1 MSDEKNFLQTI
12 KLEISRN
19 FRLEPYERKAF
30 HRILALVKSQQ
41 GRDILLR
48 EIEKGGDI
56 RLSALSVLAEFKDP
70 SLVDL
75 FIQLLEKDLSDDE
88 KILILNFFSE
98 FNDEKILSPVI
109 NLIEKN
115 RGSRDKEYLVR
126 LAFYTLKKNGAGS
139 SELEQ
144 FLNSVISD
152 QNSPDL
158 FIAGA
163 VNTLSVFKNTEVFE
177 DLLKR
182 NNDRVSYYVFS
193 SIYNFNLSI
202 KHSVED
208 EEDYSSPEWSPPRDL
223 TPEDELLLR
232 IKVLIGKMTSR
243 FDDFSVDT
251 KIAYLNAML
260 SCNHRETVIYVMK
273 ALESKNLEL
282 VKKTLY
288 SLYSNITFLRNPE
301 KIFRSLISMSVES
314 DRYNDLIVD
323 IFTKYFT
330 ERSVS
335 RSDIL
340 FRDKQYG
347 NITSTLE
354 TFFETYRREFMI
366 PDVVEHAFPES
377 FRNVRHYILRNLD
390 PEHKRRLVSA
400 FTFEGKTRVRDMIDV
415 ISDWVMFVKDED
427 KESISQL
434 LDMMLDEDRVSQ
446 ENSASRID
454 SVNFEK
460 RYLQSRIVRLCN
472 IISSLRIEGAA
483 KTLVFIYNYLKKY
496 PDREIFGAAVNA
508 LCRMNYSYMLSEVE
522 IMLTAGS
529 PEEQELAV
537 RLLPLFTEKR
547 LINIL
552 VEFLKQNA
560 SSESSITAGITGILA
575 GQDIKSNIN
584 AVAIFKEII
593 EKNPDS
599 RIKQTAITG
608 IGHCAFT
615 EDIEYLNGLFHK
627 FQEQNIKESIVKA
640 IASIMAYRS
649 DYNKQSLGRMVQ
661 EYLKDPGIRVRIFSC
676 MILIR
681 LGNKDAFRSIREML
695 IIKNKGI
702 QREILSILRD
712 IRTPDF
718 YFFLVSLLREEF
730 GISMDITNV
739 LEKLPQEDLKELETF
754 IINMFRKFEI
764 PQGSG
769 VQQRVPQKA
778 SVEKKL
784 CTVLLISI
792 ENFSRIA
799 SDLNF
804 FQLIELYISIDSLM
818 LSTIGES
825 SGVISHKDS
834 HYVAATFQ
842 DPANAVKAGSAVIE
856 NIMAYNKSVP
866 FDRRISGRINIMT
879 DNFTVNGDE
888 IAEPVKLAIN
898 SSVTMP
904 LSNSMILDSKTE
916 EILREGYY
924 STSIPELLY
933 SNELSD
939 RLHHEF
945 VTPVNF
951 RDIVFNMLQ
960 VKEEEIARQRD
971 IKAQID
977 AQVKMLSAGNRSTTS
992 IAIAGELENVG
1003 IKMKGMIDEIEAY
1016 MNRRSTDRELN
1027 RSVRQM
1033 LMNVYNLY
1041 RVEISKLQIK

>member
-30 HRILALVKSQQ
+30 HRILGLVKSQQ
-41 GRDILLR
+41 GKDILLR
-48 EIEKGGDI
+48 EIEKGGEI
-56 RLSALSVLAEFKDP
+56 RQSAISMLAEFKDI
-70 SLVDL
+70 SLIDL

-88 KILILNFFSE
+88 KIIILRFLSE
-98 FNDEKILSPVI
+98 FNDEKILTPVI
-109 NLIEKN
+109 NLIEKHK
-115 RGSRDKEYLVR
+115 GKRDQEYLIKT
-126 LAFYTLKKNGAGS
+126 AFYVLKQNGAGR
-139 SELEQ
+139 SELQQ
-144 FLNSVISD
+144 FLHSFISD

-158 FIAGA
+158 FLAGA
-163 VNTLSVFKNTEVFE
+163 INTLSVFRNISIFE

-182 NNDRVSYYVFS
+182 NNDRISYYVFS
-193 SIYNFNLSI
+193 SLYNFNLSL
-202 KHSVED
+202 KVDTED
-208 EEDYSSPEWSPPRDL
+208 EDDYSSSEWTPPKNL
-223 TPEDELLLR
+223 TPEEELLLQ
-232 IKVLIGKMTSR
+232 IKVLLGKMTAR

-251 KIAYLNAML
+251 KVAYLNAML
-260 SCNHRETVIYVMK
+260 SCNHRESVIYIMK

-282 VKKTLY
+282 VKNTLY
-288 SLYSNITFLRNPE
+288 SLYSNIIYLRSPE

-314 DRYNDLIVD
+314 DWYNDLIVE

-354 TFFETYRREFMI
+354 TFFENYRREFMI
-366 PDVVEHAFPES
+366 PDVVEKNFPES
-377 FRNVRHYILRNLD
+377 FRNVRQYILRNLD
-390 PEHKRRLVSA
+390 PEHKRRLVTA
-400 FTFEGKTRVRDMIDV
+400 FTSEAKTRVRDMIDV
-415 ISDWVMFVKDED
+415 IADWVFFVKDEER
-427 KESISQL
+427 ESVSQL
-434 LDMMLDEDRVSQ
+434 LDLMLDEDRVSQ
-446 ENSASRID
+446 ENSAARID

-472 IISSLRIEGAA
+472 IISSLKIEGAA
-483 KTLVFIYNYLKKY
+483 KSLVFIYNYLKKY
-496 PDREIFGAAVNA
+496 PDKEIFEAAVNA

-537 RLLPLFTEKR
+537 QLLPLFTEKR
-547 LINIL
+547 LTNIL
-552 VEFLKQNA
+552 VEFLKQNVT
-560 SSESSITAGITGILA
+560 SENPITAGITSILA

-584 AVAIFKEII
+584 TVAIFKELI
-593 EKNPDS
+593 EKNPDTA
-599 RIKQTAITG
+599 IKQTAITG

-615 EDIEYLNGLFHK
+615 EDIDYLNDLFHK
-627 FQEQNIKESIVKA
+627 FHDQKLKESIVKA
-640 IASIMAYRS
+640 IASIMASRG
-649 DYNKQSLGRMVQ
+649 DYNKQSLGKIVQ
-661 EYLKDPGIRVRIFSC
+661 EYLKDPGIKVRIFSC

-730 GISMDITNV
+730 GISMDIINV

-764 PQGSG
+764 PQGIG
-769 VQQRVPQKA
+769 VQQKEVIKVSA
-778 SVEKKL
+778 EKKQ
-784 CTVLLISI
+784 CTVLLAGI
-792 ENFSRIA
+792 ENFSTISA
-799 SDLNF
+799 GLNF
-804 FQLIELYISIDSLM
+804 FQLIELYMTIDSLI
-818 LSTIGES
+818 LPAIGEN
-825 SGVISHKDS
+825 SGIISHKDS
-834 HYVAATFQ
+834 HYVAAVFQ
-842 DPANAVKAGSAVIE
+842 DSENAVKAGSAVIS
-856 NIMAYNKSVP
+856 NIEAFNKSVA
-866 FDRRISGRINIMT
+866 FDRRIAGRILVMT
-879 DNFTVNGDE
+879 DNFTVYDDE
-888 IAEPVKLAIN
+888 VVEPVKLMIN
-898 SSVTMP
+898 SNQSMP
-904 LSNSMILDSKTE
+904 LSNSLILDSVTE
-916 EILREGYY
+916 EALRDGYY
-924 STSIPELLY
+924 ATSIPELLY

-939 RLHHEF
+939 RFHLEF

-951 RDIVFNMLQ
+951 RNITFAMLQ
-960 VKEEEIARQRD
+960 AKEEEIGKQKE

-977 AQVKMLSAGNRSTTS
+977 AQVKMLSTGNRSTTS

-1033 LMNVYNLY
+1033 LLNVYNLY

>member
-19 FRLEPYERKAF
+19 FKLEPYERKAF
-30 HRILALVKSQQ
+30 HRILAMVKSQQ
-41 GRDILLR
+41 GKDILLK
-48 EIEKGGDI
+48 EIDKGGDI
-56 RLSALSVLAEFKDP
+56 RLSALSVLARFKDP

-75 FIQLLEKDLSDDE
+75 FIKLLEKDLSDQE
-88 KILILNFFSE
+88 KILILNHLSE
-98 FNDEKILSPVI
+98 FNDERILEPVI
-109 NLIEKN
+109 SLIEKS
-115 RGSRDKEYLVR
+115 RGRREHDYLIKI
-126 LAFYTLKKNGAGS
+126 AFYTLKKNGAGNS
-139 SELEQ
+139 ILQ
-144 FLNSVISD
+144 QYLNSVIGD
-152 QNSPDL
+152 PNSPDIL
-158 FIAGA
+158 IAGA
-163 VNTLSVFKNTEVFE
+163 VNTLSVFRDTAVFE
-177 DLLKR
+177 DLLKK
-182 NNDRVSYYVFS
+182 NNDRVSYHVFS

-202 KHSVED
+202 KQSVDD
-208 EEDYSSPEWSPPRDL
+208 EEDYSSPEWFPPKDL
-223 TPEDELLLR
+223 TPDDELLLR

-273 ALESKNLEL
+273 ALESKNLDL

-288 SLYSNITFLRNPE
+288 SLYSNITSLRSPE

-314 DRYNDLIVD
+314 GRYNDLIVD

-354 TFFETYRREFMI
+354 AFFETYRREFMI

-377 FRNVRHYILRNLD
+377 FRNVRQYILRNLD

-400 FTFEGKTRVRDMIDV
+400 FNFEGKSRVRDMIDTMAE
-415 ISDWVMFVKDED
+415 WVMFVKEEE
-427 KESISQL
+427 KEAISQL
-434 LDMMLDEDRVSQ
+434 LDMMLDEDRISL

-472 IISSLRIEGAA
+472 IISALKIEGAA

-496 PDREIFGAAVNA
+496 PDREIFEAAVNA

-537 RLLPLFTEKR
+537 SLLPLFTEKR
-547 LINIL
+547 LVNIL
-552 VEFLKQNA
+552 VEFLRQNA
-560 SSESSITAGITGILA
+560 ASHSSITAGITAILA
-575 GQDIKSNIN
+575 GHDIKSNIN

-615 EDIEYLNGLFHK
+615 EDIEYLNSLFYR

-640 IASIMAYRS
+640 IASIMAHRS
-649 DYNKQSLGRMVQ
+649 DYNRQGLGRMVQ

-764 PQGSG
+764 PQGHG
-769 VQQRVPQKA
+769 MQQMEPRKVSA
-778 SVEKKL
+778 EKKL
-784 CTVLLISI
+784 CTLLLINI
-792 ENFSRIA
+792 ENFNSISA
-799 SDLNF
+799 DLNF
-804 FQLIELYISIDSLM
+804 FQMIELYINIDSLV
-818 LSTIGES
+818 LSAIGGS

-834 HYVAATFQ
+834 HYVAATFHE
-842 DPANAVKAGSAVIE
+842 PADAVRAGLALIE
-856 NIMAYNKSVP
+856 NIVAYNKSVP
-866 FDRRISGRINIMT
+866 FDRRIWGRINIMT
-879 DNFTVNGDE
+879 DNFTVSGDE
-888 IAEPVKLAIN
+888 IIEPVKLAIN

-904 LSNSMILDSKTE
+904 LSNIMILDSKTE
-916 EILREGYY
+916 EILRENNY

-933 SNELSD
+933 SNELAD
-939 RLHHEF
+939 RQHHEF

-951 RDIVFNMLQ
+951 KEFVFNMLQ
-960 VKEEEIARQRD
+960 LKEEEIARQKEV
-971 IKAQID
+971 KAQID

-1003 IKMKGMIDEIEAY
+1003 IKMKGMIDEIDAY

-1033 LMNVYNLY
+1033 LMNVYNFY
-1041 RVEISKLQIK
+1041 RVEVSKLQIK

>member
-1 MSDEKNFLQTI
+1 LSDEKNFLQSI

-30 HRILALVKSQQ
+30 HKILALVKSQQ
-41 GRDILLR
+41 GKDILLR
-48 EIEKGGDI
+48 EIEKGGEI
-56 RLSALSVLAEFKDP
+56 RQSAISVLAEFKDP
-70 SLVDL
+70 ALVDI
-75 FIQLLEKDLSDDE
+75 FIKLLEKDLPDDESIFILRFFSEIDDE
-88 KILILNFFSE
+88 KILI
-98 FNDEKILSPVI
+98 PVI

-115 RGSRDKEYLVR
+115 SGKKDKEFLVKT
-126 LAFYTLKKNGAGS
+126 AFQALKRNGGGS
-139 SELEQ
+139 SELLQ
-144 FLNSVISD
+144 FLNSVAAD
-152 QNSPDL
+152 QNAQEML
-158 FIAGA
+158 LAGA
-163 VNTLSVFKNTEVFE
+163 INTLSIYRNITAFE
-177 DLLKR
+177 ELLKR
-182 NNDRVSYYVFS
+182 NNDRISYYVFS
-193 SIYNFNLSI
+193 SLYNFNLSLKQDI
-202 KHSVED
+202 EN
-208 EEDYSSPEWSPPRDL
+208 EEDYSSPEWSPPKDL
-223 TPEDELLLR
+223 TADDELLLQ
-232 IKVLIGKMTSR
+232 IKVLLGKLTAR
-243 FDDFSVDT
+243 FEDFSVDT
-251 KIAYLNAML
+251 KVAYLNAML
-260 SCNHRETVIYVMK
+260 SCNHREAVIYVMK
-273 ALESKNLEL
+273 ALESKDLQL

-288 SLYSNITFLRNPE
+288 SIYSNLIYLRNPE
-301 KIFRSLISMSVES
+301 KVFRSLISMNVEGG
-314 DRYNDLIVD
+314 RYNDLIVD

-354 TFFETYRREFMI
+354 TFFENYRREFMI
-366 PDVVEHAFPES
+366 PDVVENAFPES
-377 FRNVRHYILRNLD
+377 FRNVRQYILRNLD

-400 FTFEGKTRVRDMIDV
+400 FTAEGKTRVRDMID
-415 ISDWVMFVKDED
+415 IIADWVIFVKDE
-427 KESISQL
+427 ERGPISQL
-434 LDMMLDEDRVSQ
+434 LDLMLDEDRVSQ
-446 ENSASRID
+446 ENSAARID

-472 IISSLRIEGAA
+472 IISSLKIEGAA

-496 PDREIFGAAVNA
+496 PDKEIFEAAVNA

-537 RLLPLFTEKR
+537 QLLPLFTEKR

-552 VEFLKQNA
+552 VEYLKQNLI
-560 SSESSITAGITGILA
+560 SESSITAGITSILA

-584 AVAIFKEII
+584 AVAVFKEII
-593 EKNPDS
+593 EKNADLT
-599 RIKQTAITG
+599 IKQTAITG

-615 EDIEYLNGLFHK
+615 EDIEYLNDLFHK
-627 FQEQNIKESIVKA
+627 FQEPGLKENIVKA
-640 IASIMAYRS
+640 IASIMAYRG
-649 DYNKQSLGRMVQ
+649 DYNKQSLVKMVQ
-661 EYLKDPGIRVRIFSC
+661 EYLKDPGIKVRLFSC

-730 GISMDITNV
+730 GISMDIINV

-764 PQGSG
+764 PQGAGLQSRDISRG
-769 VQQRVPQKA
+769 TSERRE
-778 SVEKKL
+778 S
-784 CTVLLISI
+784 TILLVSI
-792 ENFSRIA
+792 ENFSRISA
-799 SDLNF
+799 GLNF
-804 FQLIELYISIDSLM
+804 FQLIELYLTVDSVVLPA
-818 LSTIGES
+818 IGES
-825 SGVISHKDS
+825 AGVISHKDS
-834 HYVAATFQ
+834 HYVAAIFNE
-842 DPANAVKAGSAVIE
+842 AENAVRAGSKIID
-856 NIMAYNKSVP
+856 NIKSFNRTVS
-866 FDRRISGRINIMT
+866 FDRRICGRLIVLT
-879 DNFTVNGDE
+879 DAFSVVGE
-888 IAEPVKLAIN
+888 EVIEPVKLSIN
-898 SSVTMP
+898 SNLTMP
-904 LSNSMILDSKTE
+904 LSNVMILGSNSE
-916 EILREGYY
+916 EALRDRYY
-924 STSIPELLY
+924 STPIPELLY
-933 SNELSD
+933 SNDLSD
-939 RLHHEF
+939 RNHFEF

-951 RDIVFNMLQ
+951 KSIAISMLQ
-960 VKEEEIARQRD
+960 EKEEEIARQRE

-977 AQVKMLSAGNRSTTS
+977 AQVKMLSTGNRSTTS

-1033 LMNVYNLY
+1033 LLNVYNLY

>member
-30 HRILALVKSQQ
+30 HRILGLVKSQQ
-41 GRDILLR
+41 GKDILLR
-48 EIEKGGDI
+48 ELEKGGDI
-56 RLSALSVLAEFKDP
+56 RKSAIGVLAEFKDL
-70 SLVDL
+70 SLVDI
-75 FIQLLEKDLSDDE
+75 FIPLLEKDLSDDE
-88 KILILNFFSE
+88 KIIILRFFSE
-98 FNDEKILSPVI
+98 FKDEKILTAVI

-115 RGSRDKEYLVR
+115 REKKDKEYLIKT
-126 LAFYTLKKNGAGS
+126 AFYALKQNGAES
-139 SELEQ
+139 SELQQ
-144 FLNSVISD
+144 FLNSVISE
-152 QNSPDL
+152 QNPPDL
-158 FIAGA
+158 FLAGA
-163 VNTLSVFKNTEVFE
+163 INTLTVFKNIPVFE

-182 NNDRVSYYVFS
+182 NNDKISYYVFS
-193 SIYNFNLSI
+193 SIYNFNLDL
-202 KHSVED
+202 KQDVDD
-208 EEDYSSPEWSPPRDL
+208 EEDYSSPEWTPPKNL
-223 TPEDELLLR
+223 TPEDELLLQ
-232 IKVLIGKMTSR
+232 IKVLLGKMTAR
-243 FDDFSVDT
+243 FEDFTVDT
-251 KIAYLNAML
+251 KIAFLNAML
-260 SCNHRETVIYVMK
+260 SCNHRESVIYIMK
-273 ALESKNLEL
+273 ALESKNPEL
-282 VKKTLY
+282 IKNTLY
-288 SLYSNITFLRNPE
+288 SLYSNIIYLRSPE

-314 DRYNDLIVD
+314 DRYNDLIVK

-330 ERSVS
+330 ERSVT

-354 TFFETYRREFMI
+354 TFFENYRREFMI
-366 PDVVEHAFPES
+366 PDVVEHTFPES
-377 FRNVRHYILRNLD
+377 FRNVRQYILRNLD
-390 PEHKRRLVSA
+390 PEHKRRLVTA
-400 FTFEGKTRVRDMIDV
+400 FTSEAKTRVRDMIDI
-415 ISDWVMFVKDED
+415 ISDWIFFVKE
-427 KESISQL
+427 EEMEPVSQL
-434 LDMMLDEDRVSQ
+434 LDLMLDEDRVSQ
-446 ENSASRID
+446 ENSAARID

-472 IISSLRIEGAA
+472 IISSLKIEGAA
-483 KTLVFIYNYLKKY
+483 KSLVFIYNYLKKY
-496 PDREIFGAAVNA
+496 PDKEIFEAAVNA

-529 PEEQELAV
+529 PEEQDLAV
-537 RLLPLFTEKR
+537 HLLPLFTEKR

-552 VEFLKQNA
+552 VEFLKQNVT
-560 SSESSITAGITGILA
+560 SESGITAGITSILA

-584 AVAIFKEII
+584 AVAIFKDVI

-599 RIKQTAITG
+599 AIKETAIKG

-615 EDIEYLNGLFHK
+615 EDIEYLNNLFHK
-627 FQEQNIKESIVKA
+627 FQDQKLKESIVKA
-640 IASIMAYRS
+640 IASIMASRG
-649 DYNKQSLGRMVQ
+649 DYNKQSLGKMVQ
-661 EYLKDPGIRVRIFSC
+661 EYLKDPGIKVRIFSC

-730 GISMDITNV
+730 GISMDIINV

-764 PQGSG
+764 PQGIG
-769 VQQRVPQKA
+769 IQQKEAVKI
-778 SVEKKL
+778 SSEKKQ
-784 CTVLLISI
+784 CSVLLAGI
-792 ENFSRIA
+792 ENFSAISA
-799 SDLNF
+799 ELNF
-804 FQLIELYISIDSLM
+804 FQLIELYITIDSLI
-818 LSTIGES
+818 LPAIGEN
-825 SGVISHKDS
+825 SGIISHKDS
-834 HYVAATFQ
+834 HYVAALF
-842 DPANAVKAGSAVIE
+842 NESERAVKAGSAVIC
-856 NIMAYNKSVP
+856 NIEAFNQSVA
-866 FDRRISGRINIMT
+866 FDRRISGRILVMT
-879 DNFTVNGDE
+879 DNFAVYGDE
-888 IAEPVKLAIN
+888 VAEPVKLMIN
-898 SSVTMP
+898 SNLSMP
-904 LSNSMILDSKTE
+904 LSNNLIIDNRTE
-916 EILREGYY
+916 EALREGYY

-945 VTPVNF
+945 VTPLNF
-951 RDIVFNMLQ
+951 RKISLAMLQ
-960 VKEEEIARQRD
+960 AKEEEIAKQKEV
-971 IKAQID
+971 KAQID
-977 AQVKMLSAGNRSTTS
+977 AQVKMLSTGNRSTTS

-1033 LMNVYNLY
+1033 LLNVYNLY